1 MINIKSKTILVSLVI
16 VSLLF
21 ISPYVE
27 SFSFGDLGDVVNYVL
42 FNSFKVI
49 SGHVAYPQQ
58 AMDMQDCDSPD
69 IDDCYSGGGG
79 GGGSGGYSGICG
91 DGARQ
96 EGEACDSGLDGIG
109 GTDDD
114 DFGLIFPTCISRNY
128 DGGELACTDDCD
140 LIQDGCYDF
149 NDGFCNSEGGENEFN
164 SPMDCQSQSLV
175 SCAVMLCAEAYEN
188 CEGDNTLDC
197 TEEENRVCGFTGMGY
212 GCVQG
217 AAGNICGDGNI
228 ADDEQCEHSQGLLT
242 DPSDDD
248 LTESCYTLGYDSGTL
263 RCDNDCTFDEDRC
276 VNDDDSICS
285 GNSCGGATGGGDDG
299 NNRDPAPVSINTVTT
314 CAAIAGICINSC
326 GANYAH
332 FNGSN
337 DLDGQCVQQ
346 HGDGLV
352 CCIPN
357 YVLNSGLINQDGS
370 YVDDDDSLEQDVEF
384 SGNIKTIEDYAIQK
398 EQEAANA
405 PQYTL
410 EGGLSQVLTSP
421 SYAMG
426 GVWIIF
432 VLTAV
437 VVGMTY
443 YLHTT
448 VGSNLKRKKKR
459 K

>member
-1 MINIKSKTILVSLVI
+1 VINIKSKTILVSLVI

-42 FNSFKVI
+42 FNSFQVI
-49 SGHVAYPQQ
+49 SGHVAYVQV
-58 AMDMQDCDSPD
+58 MYCDADSTGE
-69 IDDCYSGGGG
+69 CTGGSSGGGG
-79 GGGSGGYSGICG
+79 SSSGICG
-91 DGARQ
+91 DGTRQ
-96 EGEACDSGLDGIG
+96 EGEVCDPGLDGIG

-114 DFGLIFPTCISRNY
+114 DFGEIFPTCESRFF
-128 DGGELACTDDCD
+128 DGGELECTDDCD
-140 LIQDGCYDF
+140 LIQDGCYSFGDTI
-149 NDGFCNSEGGENEFN
+149 CNE
-164 SPMDCQSQSLV
+164 D
-175 SCAVMLCAEAYEN
+175 YEN
-188 CEGDNTLDC
+188 CYNSPEDCGGCMIIPVINCAIVTCAESYDDCEGENTLDC
-197 TEEENRVCGFTGMGY
+197 TGLQVCGHDMFTGA
-212 GCVQG
+212 GCVD
-217 AAGNICGDGNI
+217 AEFPDVCGDGTINTEI
-228 ADDEQCEHSQGLLT
+228 GEECEHLEDLLT

-248 LTESCYTLGYDSGTL
+248 LGIESCNTLGYDSGTL

-314 CAAIAGICINSC
+314 CAAIAGICTNSC

-426 GVWIIF
+426 SVWIIF